1 VNATEQ
7 NVMIQQQSILEVN
20 NLSHRFAKRGV
31 VLDSIDFNVKLGDRL
46 ALVGANGAGKTTLL
60 HLLVGIEAMQSGEIK
75 LQGANIKTEADFV
88 RLRQQVGLV
97 FQDADDQLFCPSVL
111 EDIMF
116 GPLNQGMSVTQAQQ
130 AAQAM
135 LSQMNLSHLSDR
147 MASELSGGEK
157 RMITLASVL
166 VMQPQLILLDEPTN
180 ALDSQAR
187 ESLLRLLQSLSQA
200 MLIISH
206 DQDFLDQLA
215 NATLTLKDGV
225 LSKSS

>member
-1 VNATEQ
+1 
-7 NVMIQQQSILEVN
+7 MQSILEVK

-31 VLDSIDFNVKLGDRL
+31 VLDSINFKVKPGDRL

-75 LQGANIKTEADFV
+75 LQGDCIKTEADFV
-88 RLRQQVGLV
+88 GLRQKVGLV

-116 GPLNQGMSVTQAQQ
+116 GPLNQGMSVIQAEQ
-130 AAQAM
+130 AAQSM

-180 ALDSQAR
+180 ALDTQAR
-187 ESLLRLLQSLSQA
+187 ENLLRLLQSLNQA

-206 DQDFLDQLA
+206 DQDFLDQLV
-215 NATLTLKDGV
+215 NATLTLKDGT
-225 LSKSS
+225 LSRSS